1 MRQKELWRRSKIH
14 SYNGL
19 MKSVSVIGLGYI
31 GLPTSILLAQYG
43 YKVQGFDIDENRIA
57 KINAGEA
64 IFHEKQ
70 LEEKLREVL
79 SSRQFEASGVLEQA
93 DIYIITVPTP
103 LTSSKAP
110 DHSHVLEAISEVS
123 KLLKNNDFLILEST
137 CAIGFTKKIF
147 ENIKIERPD
156 LFEGEVA
163 HFYFAYCPER
173 VLPGNIFFELEN
185 NPRVIGGIDPKSSK
199 MIAAFYKTFVSGQ
212 IDQVDSSTAEMI
224 KLIENT
230 YRDVNIAFAN
240 EVSEIAAKHNVNPYL
255 AITIANKHP
264 RVNILNPG
272 PGVGGHC
279 IAIDPWFLIYGA
291 EHLSKLS
298 YLARMQ
304 NEMRPAEVAKKVIE
318 NLENA
323 SISPRLLLLGMT
335 YKANS
340 DDTRE
345 SPSAELVKFLLNR
358 NLDIDIC
365 DPYVNETKI
374 KGVNIVP
381 FDEISTRISDYSHIV
396 ILVNHDL
403 FHALKPLIREH
414 EAVLDFCGYLDS
426 R

>member
-1 MRQKELWRRSKIH
+1 MRRKELWIRLEMH
-14 SYNGL
+14 SYDGL

-43 YKVQGFDIDENRIA
+43 YKVQGFDIDENRTA

-70 LEEKLREVL
+70 LEEKLREVI
-79 SSRQFEASGVLEQA
+79 SSRQFEVSGALEQA

-103 LTSSKAP
+103 LTSTKEP
-110 DHSHVLEAISEVS
+110 DHSHVLKAINEVS
-123 KLLKNNDFLILEST
+123 KLLKKNDLLILEST
-137 CAIGFTKKIF
+137 CAVGFTKKIF
-147 ENIKIERPD
+147 ESIKIERPD

-185 NPRVIGGIDPKSSK
+185 NSRVIGGINPKSSK
-199 MIAAFYKTFVSGQ
+199 MIADFYRTFVRGQ

-230 YRDVNIAFAN
+230 FRDVNIAFAN

-279 IAIDPWFLIYGA
+279 IAIDPWFLIYGSENLA
-291 EHLSKLS
+291 KLS

-304 NEMRPAEVAKKVIE
+304 NEMRPADVAEKVIDDIVKSKG
-318 NLENA
+318 NA
-323 SISPRLLLLGMT
+323 RLLILGLT

-345 SPSAELVKFLLNR
+345 SPSIEILKILLRKGINV
-358 NLDIDIC
+358 DVC
-365 DPYVNETKI
+365 DPYIPNSKSQSFL
-374 KGVNIVP
+374 NISVESASDQI
-381 FDEISTRISDYSHIV
+381 FDYSHIL
-396 ILVNHDL
+396 ILVNHNT
-403 FHALKPLIREH
+403 FKGMKSLILEH
-414 EAVLDFCGYLDS
+414 KNVFDFCGYFN
-426 R
+426 